1 MNTLKTLSDTSRLS
15 SIVLLAL
22 LTGCTS
28 APKNPDDPWE
38 SWNRSTQEFN
48 DDFDDTIMKPL
59 AKSYLF
65 TTPEPVDRGVT
76 NFFSNI
82 DDIGVTI
89 NSLLQFKLKQAGMDM
104 SRFLVNTTA
113 GVAGVMDV
121 ATMIDLPKHNED
133 FGQTLGVWGVPP
145 GPYLVLPFWGPSSP
159 RGTAGLVGDAFFD
172 PLNYTLFAS
181 FAVSA
186 VSTLADVVEVTDT
199 RAGFMTSEKI
209 VNEAAIDRYSFIKE
223 SYLQYREFQI
233 NDGNISD
240 EDDLLEL
247 DMNFEDE
254 PSYKLE
260 LYSPTEK

>member
-1 MNTLKTLSDTSRLS
+1 MQSKKNSLFVGLLLS
-15 SIVLLAL
+15 VLLS
-22 LTGCTS
+22 GCATTQES
-28 APKNPDDPWE
+28 NPIDPWE
-38 SWNRSTQEFN
+38 NWNRKVQYFN
-48 DDFDDTIMKPL
+48 DEVDEYAMTPV
-59 AKSYLF
+59 AKAYRWV
-65 TTPEPVDRGVT
+65 TPVIIDGAISRV
-76 NFFSNI
+76 FSNI